1 MAIIIGIDPGT
12 NVLGFGVIK
21 AEGNKFSVLDV
32 GILHMQKEKDTYMKL
47 RAIQQFITELLKK
60 YPADEFA
67 IEAPFFG
74 KNVQSMLKLGRAQ
87 GVAIACAM
95 MHDVPVSE
103 YAPRKI
109 KQSITGNGNASKEQ
123 VSSMIVRILNLKE
136 APAFFDETDALGVA
150 VCHALQ
156 FTKNWK
162 GEKVPVVS
170 KPKIAKKKSSPKNA
184 WSNFLKTN
192 PDRVIKK

>member
-12 NVLGFGVIK
+12 NILGFGVIK
-21 AEGNKFSVLDV
+21 VEGSKMSVLDV
-32 GILHMQKEKDTYMKL
+32 GILHMQKEKDVYLKL
-47 RAIQQFITELLKK
+47 KSIQQFIVELLNK

-67 IEAPFFG
+67 IESPFFG

-95 MHDVPVSE
+95 MHNVPVTE

-109 KQSITGNGNASKEQ
+109 KLSITGSGSASKEQ
-123 VSSMIVRILNLKE
+123 VSSMIVRILNLRE

-162 GEKVPVVS
+162 GETVPVAS
-170 KPKIAKKKSSPKNA
+170 KPKVAKKKSAPKNA

-192 PDRVIKK
+192 PDRIVKK